1 MDNIS
6 KAVGK
11 LTKQSFGN
19 DKQFLVDDTT
29 PSPTGVVM
37 LYVKALTDVEGFSAS
52 NAYLQDGSAD
62 YPTALA
68 AGIELPAG
76 LYDIS
81 VTGGTLICI
90 YK

>member
-19 DKQFLVDDTT
+19 DKQFLVDDTA

-37 LYVKALTDVEGFSAS
+37 LYVKALTDVTGFSAS